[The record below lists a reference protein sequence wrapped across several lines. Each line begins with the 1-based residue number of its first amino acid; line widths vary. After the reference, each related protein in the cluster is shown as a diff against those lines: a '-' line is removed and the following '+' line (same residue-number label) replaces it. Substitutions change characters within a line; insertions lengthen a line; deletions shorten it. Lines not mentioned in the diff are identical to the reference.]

1 MKKILSYLIVAYI
14 SYNFGRGVEIAFMR
28 EGWL

>member
-1 MKKILSYLIVAYI
+1 MKKLLLFTLVAFV

-28 EGWL
+28 EGWF